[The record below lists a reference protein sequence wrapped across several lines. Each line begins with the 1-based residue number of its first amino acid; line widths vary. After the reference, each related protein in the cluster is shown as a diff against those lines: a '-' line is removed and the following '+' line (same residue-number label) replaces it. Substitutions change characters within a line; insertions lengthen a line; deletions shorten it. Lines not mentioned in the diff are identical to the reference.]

1 MLLAGCILHLEDG
14 IYLDHDQHLDPNEKV
29 FYLDNLQAA
38 PINGGLILASFF
50 TSIDQ
55 TRFDS

>member
-1 MLLAGCILHLEDG
+1 V
-14 IYLDHDQHLDPNEKV
+14 KV

-38 PINGGLILASFF
+38 PINGGLILINQDLASFF

-55 TRFDS
+55 ARFDS